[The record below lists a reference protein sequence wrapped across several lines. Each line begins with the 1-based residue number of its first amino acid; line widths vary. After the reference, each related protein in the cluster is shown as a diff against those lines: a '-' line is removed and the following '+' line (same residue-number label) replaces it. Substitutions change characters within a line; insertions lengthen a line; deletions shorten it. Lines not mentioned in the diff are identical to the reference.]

1 MRGSSGVVF
10 TCPGHCLLLGGVL
23 CPPCVIVMMQRVRSW
38 KRMCVNWK
46 GVRNKKG
53 CRTQQFLMQVK
64 VGAQYP
70 ASDWRNYMILSGNLQ
85 LKSGRLFQKEQ
96 RGSRHDMPLLSTDP
110 AADLCLLIS
119 RAFQNLVQAGGSV
132 LIIVGSAVLVQPCL
146 QWLGSSK
153 QPPARHSNSWS
164 SATAATASCFIRVM
178 SCITQTSFPNSCSLY

>member
-1 MRGSSGVVF
+1 MCFWSPGFKHRLCLSSSIVSAQYLSQDLWTASTDQSVWCCMRGSSDVVF

-64 VGAQYP
+64 VCPQYP

-85 LKSGRLFQKEQ
+85 LKPDRLFQKEQ
-96 RGSRHDMPLLSTDP
+96 QGPRHDMPLRSTDP
-110 AADLCLLIS
+110 AADLCLLIT
-119 RAFQNLVQAGGSV
+119 RAFQNALWCRQVAQ
-132 LIIVGSAVLVQPCL
+132 
-146 QWLGSSK
+146 
-153 QPPARHSNSWS
+153 
-164 SATAATASCFIRVM
+164 F
-178 SCITQTSFPNSCSLY
+178 